1 MRTLSLMS
9 LTLVAVLLA
18 AGCEN
23 APTRVPEP
31 SWQEAQQDPLREAN
45 YRAAEALMRQA
56 ALPASTSNR
65 AGAGLSDAPLIVA
78 TLANVNALEQ
88 SSTLGRLISE
98 QVSSWLTQSRQQVV
112 ELKVRNGIYMKRN
125 EGEFLLTRE
134 IREVAAEHKA
144 RGVVVGVYA
153 EGSRM
158 LHVTLKLVDPETS
171 MVLSAYDYTLPLNQQ
186 VKSLLRGGSGR

>member
-1 MRTLSLMS
+1 MHALKVIP
-9 LTLVAVLLA
+9 VALAVALLA
-18 AGCEN
+18 GGCEN

-56 ALPASTSNR
+56 GLPASTSNR
-65 AGAGLSDAPLIVA
+65 SAKGSSDAPLIVA
-78 TLANVNALEQ
+78 TLANVNALDQ

-144 RGVVVGVYA
+144 RGVIVGVYA
-153 EGSRM
+153 EGSRL
-158 LHVTLKLVDPETS
+158 LHVTLKLIDPETS
-171 MVLSAYDYTLPLNQQ
+171 LVLSAYDYTLPLNQQ
-186 VKSLLRGGSGR
+186 VKSLLRSK